1 MKEEE
6 DAELNRLIAEN
17 DRINREKA
25 EARAR
30 KEEEEWKVTQRE
42 ILSEIDEALQKQHQV
57 AKEATAEVRD
67 AISRSRDFVNEEN
80 LEAKI
85 LEALEHPIVYDF
97 AIDRQG
103 KKYYDPTPVK
113 YQEGVPTRQKGRLFD
128 RTLGVP
134 QASESE
140 EDKHQDDLSEAS
152 KV

>member
-1 MKEEE
+1 I
-6 DAELNRLIAEN
+6 LN
-17 DRINREKA
+17 
-25 EARAR
+25 
-30 KEEEEWKVTQRE
+30 
-42 ILSEIDEALQKQHQV
+42 EIDEALQKQHQV

-85 LEALEHPIVYDF
+85 LEALEHPKVYDF

-134 QASESE
+134 KASELE
-140 EDKHQDDLSEAS
+140 EDKHSEELSEAS
-152 KV
+152 KI